1 MNINDKAKLKMME
14 IYTNVYVETLRLA
27 EGDMTMRQNE
37 AKDRA
42 NRAVMDFSHN
52 FIDNGIVKDYFH

>member
-1 MNINDKAKLKMME
+1 MME